1 MLYSVSEFRKRYL
14 LLFPAQFTERLPGL
28 ENEKKQKN
36 KTSNVLFLITVHILN
51 DVGISG

>member
-1 MLYSVSEFRKRYL
+1 VYRSSEKDICCFFLHSSQKDYL
-14 LLFPAQFTERLPGL
+14 VWKTK
-28 ENEKKQKN
+28 KKQKN